1 MHLNSL
7 LSNILAKLN
16 VKLSRPIDE
25 IDFSATDGKFL
36 KIEDI
41 TFIGPTAKD
50 YHNLSIPV
58 LAQID

>member
-1 MHLNSL
+1 M
-7 LSNILAKLN
+7 SNILAKLN

-25 IDFSATDGKFL
+25 IDFSTTDGKFL
-36 KIEDI
+36 RIEDI

-58 LAQID
+58 LAPID

>member
-1 MHLNSL
+1 M
-7 LSNILAKLN
+7 
-16 VKLSRPIDE
+16 KLSRPIDE
-25 IDFSATDGKFL
+25 IDFSAVDGKFL

-58 LAQID
+58 LAPIDSNPFSLSYVLDIAR